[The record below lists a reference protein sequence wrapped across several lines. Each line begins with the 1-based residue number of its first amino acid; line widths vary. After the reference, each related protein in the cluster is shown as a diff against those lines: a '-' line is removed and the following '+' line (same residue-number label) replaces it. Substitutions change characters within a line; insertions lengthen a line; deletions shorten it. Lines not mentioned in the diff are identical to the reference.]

1 MKIMKCYNYKDK
13 PLHVFGIPFFEERGV
28 PERLPKEI
36 LEQVPS
42 LEFLGKRAT
51 GARVAFRTNSKKI
64 TVKIRLKTLSVD
76 RGMSIYACQSAHI
89 LAGDRSNLRFPGLV
103 FPPDYDTTEFEG
115 TFEKDGTMEDI
126 TIYLPRN
133 EQIEDVNVFVEE
145 DATVTEPTPYRYKP
159 ILFYGSSITE
169 GGCCCN
175 PFNAYNAIISNRLDV
190 DFYNFG
196 FSGSAKGET
205 VLADYISTID
215 MSIFVYDYDHN
226 APDANFLR
234 AMHKPFFDII
244 RKNKPNLP
252 IVIMTMPKERYDE
265 ENTERRNVIKATYE
279 AAKASGDKNVY
290 FIDGETFFGENERYM
305 CSIDGIHPNDLGFA
319 RMADVITPVIR
330 EILEKNN

>member
-1 MKIMKCYNYKDK
+1 MKCYNYKDK
-13 PLHVFGIPFFEERGV
+13 PIKVFGIPFFEERGV
-28 PERLPKEI
+28 LERLPEDI
-36 LEQVPS
+36 IRRVPS

-64 TVKIRLKTLSVD
+64 TVKIRLKTLTVD
-76 RGMSIYACQSAHI
+76 RGMSIYACQSAHV
-89 LAGDRSNLRFPGLV
+89 LAGERGNLRFLGLV
-103 FPPDYDTTEFEG
+103 FPPDYDTLEFEE
-115 TFEKDGTMEDI
+115 TFEKDDTLENI

-133 EQIEDVNVFVEE
+133 EHIADVNVLVEE
-145 DATVTEPTPYRYKP
+145 DAEVCAPTPYRYKP

-190 DFYNFG
+190 DVYNFG

-226 APDANFLR
+226 APDVDFLR
-234 AMHKPFFDII
+234 ETHKPFFDII
-244 RKNKPNLP
+244 RKNRPHLP
-252 IVIMTMPKERYDE
+252 IVIMTMPKERYDD
-265 ENTERRNVIKATYE
+265 ENDARRAVIRATYE
-279 AAKASGDKNVY
+279 AAKAAGDENVH
-290 FIDGETFFGENERYM
+290 FIDGESFFGENERYM

-330 EILEKNN
+330 DILEKK